1 MFRLAFITKDR
12 RYNSS
17 VYSFVLDKKNNNI
30 LGLSIIE
37 RTPNQFAFFSRKF
50 SSIYGNIKIND
61 LHSKYSEYINI
72 YL

>member
-17 VYSFVLDKKNNNI
+17 VYSSVLDGKKKHNI

-61 LHSKYSEYINI
+61 LHSKYSEYIFI
-72 YL
+72 I